1 VEKQVKQR
9 MSLHLLP
16 VMMKMVMEKAVKVT
30 KGGAQMKGLIKVAK
44 GTGKVVLALLVG
56 VFMPILIWVALGVA
70 LNKKLRGEVI
80 QQTEVKT
87 IGEILNR
94 ANQTIKR

>member
-1 VEKQVKQR
+1 
-9 MSLHLLP
+9 MLP
-16 VMMKMVMEKAVKVT
+16 VMIKMVSEKAVKGK
-30 KGGAQMKGLIKVAK
+30 KGGAQMKGLIKATK
-44 GTGKVVLALLVG
+44 GTGKVILVLFTAVL
-56 VFMPILIWVALGVA
+56 MPILIWVALGVA